1 MNVTV
6 SVWSAF
12 WAVLTLNPSAGTA
25 EIRHTLSLP
34 YRTVALP
41 PVDGTVCDPAPPPP
55 QPWTGVVRGVP
66 AGEGRGPGAREGERE
81 AAAGVESCGLEA
93 EGDAEGLAEAEG
105 EPEPEAEGE
114 AEALGERNTVGADRA
129 TGGFGRVEPATKS
142 TVAMT
147 AVTLAAVQDTHMS
160 R

>member
-1 MNVTV
+1 M
-6 SVWSAF
+6 
-12 WAVLTLNPSAGTA
+12 
-25 EIRHTLSLP
+25 SLP

-66 AGEGRGPGAREGERE
+66 ADEGSDPGAREGERE
-81 AAAGVESCGLEA
+81 ALAVAAAGVETCGPEA
-93 EGDAEGLAEAEG
+93 EGDGEALAEAEG
-105 EPEPEAEGE
+105 EPEAEGE
-114 AEALGERNTVGADRA
+114 GEGEGLGERNTVGADRA

>member
-1 MNVTV
+1 M
-6 SVWSAF
+6 
-12 WAVLTLNPSAGTA
+12 
-25 EIRHTLSLP
+25 SLP

-66 AGEGRGPGAREGERE
+66 AGEGSDPGAREGERE
-81 AAAGVESCGLEA
+81 ALAVAAAGVETCGPEA
-93 EGDAEGLAEAEG
+93 EGDGEALAEAEG
-105 EPEPEAEGE
+105 EPETEAEGE
-114 AEALGERNTVGADRA
+114 GLGEGNMVGADRA